1 MVIIMKENIL
11 KSSRFAAFAMAVMIV
26 LSILLGGHRS
36 LQAKRSGVER
46 LFAEGTESEPGIGT
60 RLTNIA
66 KESVNLCSTAKR
78 YYDPQDPAILAV
90 ENARAELYEAK
101 TPSEKSAALD
111 RLYAATSELYY
122 KLHDST
128 PGISEKHK
136 ADVVINHTNIQSEMD
151 KIKHNSYNEQV
162 LSFNRI
168 LDGFPAS
175 LLSKLTGIDDVEL
188 FG

>member
-1 MVIIMKENIL
+1 MKENIL
-11 KSSRFAAFAMAVMIV
+11 KSSRFAAFAMGIMII
-26 LSILLGGHRS
+26 LSILIGGHRS
-36 LQAKRSGVER
+36 LQAKRSAVER
-46 LFAEGTESEPGIGT
+46 LFAEGTDSEPGIGT

-90 ENARAELYEAK
+90 EAARSELYEAD
-101 TPSEKSAALD
+101 TPSKKSAALD
-111 RLYAATSELYY
+111 RLYAAASDLYY

-136 ADVVINHTNIQSEMD
+136 TDAMINHTNIQSEMD
-151 KIKHNSYNEQV
+151 KIKHSSYNEQA
-162 LSFNRI
+162 LAFNRI

-175 LLSKLTGIDDVEL
+175 LLSGITGITDVEL